1 MPKKSNAERWR
12 EMAERTRARADGMR
26 DHASK
31 RTMRGIA
38 MAYET
43 LARRADLLA
52 AQERSA
58 ETNEKPDCV
67 RHDDPPD
74 GGGIAGR

>member
-1 MPKKSNAERWR
+1 MPKKSNAERRR
-12 EMAERTRARADGMR
+12 EMAGRTRARAEGIQ

-31 RTMRGIA
+31 RTMLGIA

-52 AQERSA
+52 ARERPA
-58 ETNEKPDCV
+58 ETDEKPD
-67 RHDDPPD
+67 
-74 GGGIAGR
+74 